1 MTVLVPFAPDR
12 PKTRLS
18 TVLDPDERVTF
29 AHAMLA
35 DVLDALTATGHD
47 PTVLATAEIAL
58 DRDVEVLIDDRSLT
72 PAINAQLEDRAP
84 SSRADQ
90 VAIVMADLALLTPAA
105 VDQLFAA
112 DGDVA
117 IAPGLGGGT
126 NALVVRDPTFRVD
139 YHGVS
144 CRDHRLA
151 AGAVGATTTTV
162 DSLQLAVDVDD
173 PDDLVEVLLH
183 GVGQATAW
191 LEGAGFTLEP
201 GDGRA
206 QVVRQ

>member
-18 TVLDPDERVTF
+18 AVLDGEERVAF
-29 AHAMLA
+29 ARAMLV
-35 DVLDALTATGHD
+35 DVLDALTTAGHD
-47 PTVLATAEIAL
+47 PTVLSTAEFVL
-58 DRDVEVLIDDRSLT
+58 DRDVEMLIDDRELT
-72 PAINAQLEDRAP
+72 PAINAQLDDLAP
-84 SSRADQ
+84 SDRDDQ

-105 VDQLFAA
+105 VDQLVAA
-112 DGDVA
+112 DSDVV

-144 CRDHRLA
+144 CRDHREA

-162 DSLQLAVDVDD
+162 DSFRLAVDVDD
-173 PDDLVEVLLH
+173 PGDLVEVLLH
-183 GVGQATAW
+183 GEGEAAAW

-201 GDGRA
+201 GDGR
-206 QVVRQ
+206 VRAVRR